1 MKVTAFEV
9 FVAIRLRFSAD
20 VISLFCVC
28 VRQNAKL
35 LRASDALHNIIKL
48 MRAL

>member
-20 VISLFCVC
+20 VISLFFVC
-28 VRQNAKL
+28 EAK
-35 LRASDALHNIIKL
+35 REAPS
-48 MRAL
+48 RV